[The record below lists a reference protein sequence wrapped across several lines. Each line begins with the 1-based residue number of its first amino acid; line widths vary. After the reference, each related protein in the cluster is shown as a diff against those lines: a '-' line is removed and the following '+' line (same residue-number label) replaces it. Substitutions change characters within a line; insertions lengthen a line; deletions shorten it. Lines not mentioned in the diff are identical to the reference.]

1 MLNTFHVTCAQTL
14 ERAYLLKLGG
24 RIVERPQYMFMRIAI
39 GIHGEDL
46 KVRNRWEEVVLWKT
60 WAFGGGGKCLQK
72 DKERVLRDFVIV
84 CMLFA

>member
-60 WAFGGGGKCLQK
+60 WAFGGGGG
-72 DKERVLRDFVIV
+72 V
-84 CMLFA
+84 FAKGQRKGLT